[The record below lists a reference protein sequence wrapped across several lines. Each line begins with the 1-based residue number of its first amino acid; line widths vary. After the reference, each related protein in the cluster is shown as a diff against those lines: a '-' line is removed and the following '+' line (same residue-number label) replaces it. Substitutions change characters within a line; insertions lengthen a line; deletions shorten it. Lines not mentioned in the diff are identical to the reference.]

1 MLVKDGIV
9 YQLLESPDLE
19 ATINCMAEVFPNKE
33 PLTTA
38 LGITIDEFYP
48 FAELVCIQAVKEGL
62 SHIAKDAN
70 TGKVIGFRI
79 SEDLIQEE
87 SEENNTVINSL
98 IKFYPIISLL
108 KELKEE
114 YLQDIRIKKGQ
125 VLHFIM
131 VGVQENYRNLNI
143 AKNLITKNLRLAQ
156 DKKFTTVI
164 CEATGVISQHNARK
178 LGFNEIVAIEYKDY
192 VYQELKVFEKIEP
205 HSKCILMEKMI
216 HENPV

>member
-1 MLVKDGIV
+1 MLVKDGII
-9 YQLLESPDLE
+9 YQLLAAPDLE
-19 ATINCMAEVFPNKE
+19 ATINCMAEAFPNSE

-48 FAELVCIQAVKEGL
+48 FAELVCIQAVEEGL

-108 KELKEE
+108 KDIKEA
-114 YLQDIRIKKGQ
+114 YLRDKIIQKGQ

-131 VGVQENYRNLNI
+131 VGVQKNYRNLNI
-143 AKNLITKNLRLAQ
+143 AKNLITENLGLAE

-164 CEATGVISQHNARK
+164 CEATGKISQHNARK

-192 VYQELKVFEKIEP
+192 LYQGLKVFEKIEP
-205 HSKCILMEKMI
+205 HAKCILMEKI
-216 HENPV
+216 I